1 VAVNY
6 SRFIKFITNNWGSKI
21 FALAAAVLM
30 WSSLMG
36 EEAAEMNMKIPLEL
50 HNVPKG
56 MMVGNEVITDLDV
69 RIFGNQR
76 RLYMATNHPIAKIL
90 DLSGL
95 NEGEHLFILR
105 PEDFELPAGVQAIRV
120 SPSTLSINL
129 TRTVTNNVTV
139 RPVLHGAPADGYVVE
154 DTIFTPSKVKVMG
167 TARDMDNLDWVWTV
181 PIDINEQSSTFT
193 VQARLRWPAGQIVQ
207 MEPSVVSAQIV
218 LKPVKT
224 NTENDA
230 PAPPAASAPN
240 AN

>member
-6 SRFIKFITNNWGSKI
+6 SAFIKLITNNWGSKV

-30 WSSLMG
+30 WSVLMG
-36 EEAAEMNMKIPLEL
+36 EEAAEINMKIPLEL

-76 RLYMATNHPIAKIL
+76 RIYMAATQPVPKIM

-105 PEDFELPAGVQAIRV
+105 PEDFDLPAGVQAIRV

-167 TARDMDNLDWVWTV
+167 TVRDMDNLDWVWTV
-181 PIDINEQSSTFT
+181 PIDINDQDSTFT
-193 VQARLRWPAGQIVQ
+193 VQTRLRWPAGQIVQ
-207 MEPSVVSAQIV
+207 MEPSVVSAKVV
-218 LKPVKT
+218 LKPVAI
-224 NTENDA
+224 NAEEA
-230 PAPPAASAPN
+230 PAAAPDAK
-240 AN
+240 